1 MDQIKSSIKEEVE
14 NEESEL
20 GVEDLDSNDMV
31 QEEVKASVEN
41 TTRRTDEF
49 KSLAPADLNDGLD
62 GKEANDIDSLAF
74 DLLAGADNVNPFDRL
89 SISENHKNQATIPF
103 RPMSMNLLEDLG
115 AVPRKSINNE
125 EESDD

>member
-1 MDQIKSSIKEEVE
+1 
-14 NEESEL
+14 
-20 GVEDLDSNDMV
+20 
-31 QEEVKASVEN
+31 
-41 TTRRTDEF
+41 
-49 KSLAPADLNDGLD
+49 
-62 GKEANDIDSLAF
+62 LAF
-74 DLLAGADNVNPFDRL
+74 DLLAGADNLNPFDRL

>member
-74 DLLAGADNVNPFDRL
+74 DL
-89 SISENHKNQATIPF
+89 
-103 RPMSMNLLEDLG
+103 
-115 AVPRKSINNE
+115 
-125 EESDD
+125 